1 MTQGSAREFWNGR
14 YEERQRIWSGR
25 PNVALVDVVD
35 DMPPGRALDL
45 GAGEG
50 ADSIWLAC
58 QGWEVTGVDVSST
71 ALARAAE
78 AIREVGHMEGSVEW
92 VEADLSTWEPSG
104 QYDLVSACFLQS
116 PVEFDADAVL
126 RRAAAHIVPGGHL
139 LIVGHASTPPWSEHR
154 DHDHDNGPS
163 LRAAGEQV
171 AALGLDSA
179 EWEVVVAEHRSR
191 SITGPEGQEA
201 TIDDS
206 VVLFG
211 RR

>member
-1 MTQGSAREFWNGR
+1 MTQGSARDFWNDR
-14 YEERQRIWSGR
+14 YEERRRIWSGR

-78 AIREVGHMEGSVEW
+78 AIREVGSVDGSVEW
-92 VEADLSTWEPSG
+92 VEADLATWEPNG
-104 QYDLVSACFLQS
+104 DYDLISACFLQS
-116 PVEFDADAVL
+116 RGDLDFDADAVL
-126 RRAAAHIVPGGHL
+126 RRMAEHITPGGHL
-139 LIVGHASTPPWSEHR
+139 LVVGHATTPPWSEHR
-154 DHDHDNGPS
+154 EHGPCQ
-163 LRAAGEQV
+163 RTAGDQV
-171 AALGLDSA
+171 AALAMNSA
-179 EWEVVVAEHRSR
+179 QWQVVVSEHRSR
-191 SITGPEGQEA
+191 PVTGPDGQEA
-201 TIDDS
+201 AIEDS